1 MSEHTGNLQEDVID
15 LDAGLVVGVCVF
27 EVVSA
32 VFLDVEAFVFN
43 LPSQASSLVAQ
54 FDDVVF
60 GDGKRRD
67 PLEAGGLGL
76 GRSVGVPGVSLA
88 GFLALDDM
96 HGVMAPLGIDVVD
109 VVDPTEG
116 LCDGGVFAGVME
128 EGTGR
133 AAQFVEL
140 LVDAGPVGRP

>member
-1 MSEHTGNLQEDVID
+1 M
-15 LDAGLVVGVCVF
+15 
-27 EVVSA
+27 
-32 VFLDVEAFVFN
+32 
-43 LPSQASSLVAQ
+43 
-54 FDDVVF
+54 
-60 GDGKRRD
+60 
-67 PLEAGGLGL
+67 

-128 EGTGR
+128 EGPCG